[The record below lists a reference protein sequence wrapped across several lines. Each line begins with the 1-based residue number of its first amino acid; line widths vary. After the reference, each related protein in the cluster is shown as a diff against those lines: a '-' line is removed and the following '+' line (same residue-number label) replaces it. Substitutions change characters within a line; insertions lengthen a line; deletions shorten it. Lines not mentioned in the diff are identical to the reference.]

1 MRKFLFLSNKN
12 SNIWLKEQFY
22 MNHRIFRRTT
32 KFLQNFLS
40 SIAFRVAKKLGL
52 GIIESINYMSDYV
65 RLNSLQLIICLFD
78 KNLME
83 KKYGRAEDFTIIS
96 NSETNILLFFLEL

>member
-40 SIAFRVAKKLGL
+40 SIAFRIAKKLGL
-52 GIIESINYMSDYV
+52 GIIESINLNVWLRTAKFTPIDNLFV
-65 RLNSLQLIICLFD
+65 R
-78 KNLME
+78 
-83 KKYGRAEDFTIIS
+83 
-96 NSETNILLFFLEL
+96 